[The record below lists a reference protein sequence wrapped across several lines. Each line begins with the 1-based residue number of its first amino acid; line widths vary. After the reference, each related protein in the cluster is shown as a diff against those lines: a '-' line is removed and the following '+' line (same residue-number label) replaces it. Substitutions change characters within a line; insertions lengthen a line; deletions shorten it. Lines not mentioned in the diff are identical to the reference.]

1 MPKPES
7 ETHVQEEDIELNI
20 FYEFPT
26 LREIYKNVQVARGDI
41 DPDEEDLGARGGEA
55 FYDEDE
61 DVEDENPSM
70 IPLAF
75 MEVNDLV
82 VRKSNPDVPGVVMVV
97 GWAMDDEDR
106 DEYDDEDVPAVSHK
120 KLVITVHIHTCT
132 YTYIHKC
139 ILLFLRFSKN
149 SKPSKL

>member
-26 LREIYKNVQVARGDI
+26 LQEIYKNVQVARGDV
-41 DPDEEDLGARGGEA
+41 DPDEEDLGTRGNAEY
-55 FYDEDE
+55 YDEDE
-61 DVEDENPSM
+61 EAEDENPSM

-82 VRKSNPDVPGVVMVV
+82 VRKSNPEVPGVVMMV
-97 GWAMDDEDR
+97 GWNMDDEDR
-106 DEYDDEDVPAVSHK
+106 DEYDDDDVPAV
-120 KLVITVHIHTCT
+120 I
-132 YTYIHKC
+132 
-139 ILLFLRFSKN
+139 
-149 SKPSKL
+149 